1 MRLLLLI
8 ALGLLSSGLGA
19 WALTHRDRPAVP
31 WLRYLWTFL
40 VVLNVAAWW
49 SFVVAL
55 WLLALFSFRTLRE
68 FFSLVDIRLEDRW
81 GILGAYLSIPFMTYL
96 IQIDWYGFFIV
107 SIPVYA
113 FIIVPFLV
121 VLGGREAKGTVFSI
135 GTIDFGLF
143 LFVYC
148 MGHIAYLLRFRVS
161 WAALL
166 LGSVALA
173 EAVETIIHGRRGMT
187 VRSAATFLAIA
198 IPLTVVLAFALS
210 GYTQFPIGHVIGI
223 GVLIPV
229 LVLAG
234 NYTVTAVERDL
245 GVAPDALAPGRG
257 QVIHGTRAF
266 LFAAPIVF
274 HYIRYFF
281 EE

>member
-1 MRLLLLI
+1 M
-8 ALGLLSSGLGA
+8 
-19 WALTHRDRPAVP
+19 
-31 WLRYLWTFL
+31 
-40 VVLNVAAWW
+40 
-49 SFVVAL
+49 
-55 WLLALFSFRTLRE
+55 
-68 FFSLVDIRLEDRW
+68 DIRLQDRW
-81 GILGAYLSIPFMTYL
+81 GILGAYLSIPFMVYL

-113 FIIVPFLV
+113 FVIVPLLV
-121 VLGGREAKGTVFSI
+121 VLGGREVKGTVFSI
-135 GTIDFGLF
+135 GTVDFGLF

-166 LGSVALA
+166 VGGVALA
-173 EAVETIIHGRRGMT
+173 EATDTLVHGHRRVT
-187 VRSAATFLAIA
+187 LRSAMTFLAIA
-198 IPLTVVLAFALS
+198 IPVTIGFAFALS
-210 GYTQFPIGHVIGI
+210 GFTHFPVAHVIGI

-234 NYTVTAVERDL
+234 NYTVTAIEQDL